1 MSNEYP
7 LYPSLPE
14 DGEKE
19 AQALI
24 DRFKEDLKKA
34 ANEVIGDFYC
44 DVATHIESD
53 SWTNYRNAIMD
64 GFKNY
69 NTRKVQA
76 KYDFKQI
83 RAEIYK
89 EFREDIIKDLN
100 QDIFEENARL
110 EERILILQGQLYDRH

>member
-19 AQALI
+19 AQSLI
-24 DRFKEDLKKA
+24 DRFKEDMKKA
-34 ANEVIGDFYC
+34 ANECIGDFYC

-100 QDIFEENARL
+100 QDLL
-110 EERILILQGQLYDRH
+110 ETNELLKKQNEQLLNDLHNRY

>member
-1 MSNEYP
+1 
-7 LYPSLPE
+7 
-14 DGEKE
+14 
-19 AQALI
+19 
-24 DRFKEDLKKA
+24 
-34 ANEVIGDFYC
+34 
-44 DVATHIESD
+44 
-53 SWTNYRNAIMD
+53 MD